1 MSTAIQG
8 IDELLGEQFIPPQ
21 LNFKPRYR
29 PEIFALTADDLGG
42 LDANVPEEYRD
53 AELADDMRNILK
65 EWNPVVALVGPPG
78 TGKTRICWATLRRAR
93 LCQAT
98 KIFGIQDAAQRNY
111 EGAGY
116 ESRDTWVKRTL
127 GKVIRNDRVKIIS
140 EVADIRRHR
149 HDRDWLDE
157 IAKWGAEK
165 HLLCVDDI
173 GFTGKADDWV
183 MEAIYH
189 LANVRRANALPTLY
203 TTNLSPDDMRNV
215 FGAAISSRILGGVM
229 IPVSGV
235 DRRLA

>member
-1 MSTAIQG
+1 MSTASHG
-8 IDELLGEQFIPPQ
+8 IAELLGERIVPQ
-21 LNFKPRYR
+21 LNFKSRY
-29 PEIFALTADDLGG
+29 EEESFSLTADDLDG
-42 LDANVPEEYRD
+42 LYDDLPVEYRD
-53 AELADDMRNILK
+53 AELSDDMRAILS

-78 TGKTRICWATLRRAR
+78 TGKTRICWAALRVAR
-93 LCQAT
+93 LKQANR
-98 KIFGIQDAAQRNY
+98 ILGIEGKAQMNY
-111 EGAGY
+111 VGHGY
-116 ESRDTWVKRTL
+116 ESRDAWVTRML
-127 GKVIRNDRVKIIS
+127 RKVAQGDRVRIIS

-149 HDRDWLDE
+149 HDRDWLDD
-157 IAKWGAEK
+157 ISKWGTNR

-203 TTNLSPDDMRNV
+203 TSNLSPDDMRNV

>member
-1 MSTAIQG
+1 MNTTTHG
-8 IDELLGEQFIPPQ
+8 IAELLGESIVPH
-21 LNFKPRYR
+21 LNFKSLC
-29 PEIFALTADDLGG
+29 EEEHFSLTTDDLDG
-42 LDANVPEEYRD
+42 LYDDLPVEYRN
-53 AELADDMRNILK
+53 AELSDDMRAILS

-78 TGKTRICWATLRRAR
+78 TGKTRICWAALRVAR
-93 LCQAT
+93 LKQAN
-98 KIFGIQDAAQRNY
+98 KILGIEDKAQMNY
-111 EGAGY
+111 VGHGH
-116 ESRDTWVKRTL
+116 ESRAAWVKRTL
-127 GKVIRNDRVKIIS
+127 SKVIRNDRVKIIS

-157 IAKWGAEK
+157 IAKWGTDR

-203 TTNLSPDDMRNV
+203 TSNLSPDDMRNV

-229 IPVSGV
+229 IPVSGA

>member
-1 MSTAIQG
+1 MSTLIQSVDAAMG
-8 IDELLGEQFIPPQ
+8 LRLVPQ
-21 LNFKPRYR
+21 LNFKSRYEEER
-29 PEIFALTADDLGG
+29 FSLTADDLEA
-42 LDANVPEEYRD
+42 LYDDLPVEYRD
-53 AELADDMRNILK
+53 AELSDDMRAILS

-78 TGKTRICWATLRRAR
+78 TGKTRICWAALRVAR
-93 LCQAT
+93 LKQANR
-98 KIFGIQDAAQRNY
+98 ILGIEDKAQMNY
-111 EGAGY
+111 VGHGY
-116 ESRDTWVKRTL
+116 ESRDAWVTRML
-127 GKVIRNDRVKIIS
+127 RKVARGDRVRIIS

-149 HDRDWLDE
+149 HDRDWLDD
-157 IAKWGAEK
+157 ISKWGTNR

-203 TTNLSPDDMRNV
+203 TSNLSPDDMRNV

-229 IPVSGV
+229 IPVGGA